1 MIADDR
7 VVENIKKLQQLGMS
21 REEIMENLVRMG
33 LTKESAELI
42 KKAEEEINK
51 EKGIETGTALPKKED
66 LKIENRTEIPDD
78 FFGNDDI
85 SINEKMD
92 TPDNDLFPE
101 EVNVSK
107 GLEMNKLEDLK
118 TDELTNKN
126 IGIDNLDY
134 KPDLDFKGA
143 IAEDVN
149 IWQKG
154 IITTINMKLTELENK
169 QKVLE
174 ENIKTKID
182 ESKIKIEN
190 IVTDQINKLNSVQ
203 NSSRQLL
210 LSKINTDVNN
220 EIEKTNIKVAT
231 ELAKLKMIES
241 KIGNDLTKLE
251 VDKNAIIKLS
261 TALEARNNE
270 LKEILELTKK
280 QNDLLTQKVDED
292 ISKIVTSLTIK
303 LNVKI
308 KEINDTLALQSRIT
322 EGLVKNTQNSIET
335 QVKKLNEYTDGLK
348 KTINPK
354 QIYDKLA
361 ELDTFKTQLANR
373 YDERFEKVKIEF
385 LEKAKDAMK
394 NEITTELQ
402 EIKNVRDTIVKK
414 TDPEIINKK
423 LDELKIFE
431 ENLLSSVDEKI
442 SQSLK
447 IYESSLTQEFK
458 EKIKEIDK
466 TKKTIE
472 NDYSKIGS
480 LQEKMDEL
488 AKFKEQF
495 IAVIDKN
502 IEVMNQNMQVL
513 NERVKQI
520 KGN

>member
-1 MIADDR
+1 M
-7 VVENIKKLQQLGMS
+7 
-21 REEIMENLVRMG
+21 
-33 LTKESAELI
+33 
-42 KKAEEEINK
+42 
-51 EKGIETGTALPKKED
+51 
-66 LKIENRTEIPDD
+66 
-78 FFGNDDI
+78 
-85 SINEKMD
+85 
-92 TPDNDLFPE
+92 
-101 EVNVSK
+101 
-107 GLEMNKLEDLK
+107 
-118 TDELTNKN
+118 
-126 IGIDNLDY
+126 
-134 KPDLDFKGA
+134 
-143 IAEDVN
+143 
-149 IWQKG
+149 
-154 IITTINMKLTELENK
+154 
-169 QKVLE
+169 
-174 ENIKTKID
+174 
-182 ESKIKIEN
+182 
-190 IVTDQINKLNSVQ
+190 
-203 NSSRQLL
+203 
-210 LSKINTDVNN
+210 
-220 EIEKTNIKVAT
+220 AT

-251 VDKNAIIKLS
+251 MDKNTIIKLS

-394 NEITTELQ
+394 NEITTELR

-414 TDPEIINKK
+414 TDPEIISKK

-472 NDYSKIGS
+472 NDYNKLGS
-480 LQEKMDEL
+480 IQEKMDEL
-488 AKFKEQF
+488 TKFKEQF

-520 KGN
+520 NPNELNLKRGI